1 MTVAVESDALG
12 PGGAVPVASRAQ
24 VVVLG
29 VGRPHEVD
37 YAAKQLAPEFPGKT
51 PAQIRNAIVES
62 ARVPEFH
69 NNREMV
75 MNSARLKLRH

>member
-1 MTVAVESDALG
+1 MSDDKTQRGQPDRSKISATESY
-12 PGGAVPVASRAQ
+12 
-24 VVVLG
+24 
-29 VGRPHEVD
+29 EVD